1 MLGST
6 LFLGIV
12 FRFILVLSAERFVKK
27 GRFNLNHLQQLFWLA
42 WVIFLVNGLVPF
54 IPFLSGTFPWSTR
67 RGQLCLGDLA
77 FGENKNITKISQHL
91 FFYFKMILMAFYG
104 VRYLHKVKKYLR
116 SQCPR
121 QKMSSIGKYQR
132 NIIGLST
139 TCLIFVLLHCF
150 ALAILFF
157 RLFAKNMD
165 VSIAFC
171 VNLICESFLYLV
183 YLAIFIFV
191 RRGDLPTRKEA
202 ARCVEFNIAKKVKAL
217 EPRRPGDFHFPSQC
231 PNQVQEDPDA
241 ITNFPSVPSLCIH
254 VRDVNNS
261 EVKQEE
267 EVLRRFNYFT
277 KLK

>member
-12 FRFILVLSAERFVKK
+12 FRFTLVLSAERFVKK
-27 GRFNLNHLQQLFWLA
+27 GNLNHLQQLFWLA

-77 FGENKNITKISQHL
+77 FGENKNITKISQHC
-91 FFYFKMILMAFYG
+91 FFCFKMVILAFYG
-104 VRYLHKVKKYLR
+104 VRYFHKVKKYLHG
-116 SQCPR
+116 QCPR

-202 ARCVEFNIAKKVKAL
+202 RCVEFNIAKKAL
-217 EPRRPGDFHFPSQC
+217 EPRRPGDFHFPIQC

-241 ITNFPSVPSLCIH
+241 ITNFPSVPSLYIH

-261 EVKQEE
+261 EVKQEG

-277 KLK
+277 KIK